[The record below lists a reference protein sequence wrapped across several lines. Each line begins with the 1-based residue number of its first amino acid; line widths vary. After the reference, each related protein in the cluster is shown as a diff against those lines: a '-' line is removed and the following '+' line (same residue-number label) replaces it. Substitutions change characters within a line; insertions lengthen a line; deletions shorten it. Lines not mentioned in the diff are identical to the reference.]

1 MTDLKILRQLIK
13 MMVDN
18 GLSEVDL
25 EDQGEK
31 IRLKRGGAG
40 GGEVVQY
47 APPPPGSSA
56 VPAGPAPMAAAP
68 ASEEPGDADA
78 EGTPIVSPMVG
89 SFYAAAS
96 PDADDFVKV
105 GDRVT
110 PETVVCIIEAMK
122 VFNEIKA
129 EAAGTVAEIKVAN
142 GDAVEFGQVMF
153 VLK

>member
-18 GLSEVDL
+18 GLTEVEL

-31 IRLKRGGAG
+31 ISLKRGA
-40 GGEVVQY
+40 GGEVVHHAPAAMPALPAA
-47 APPPPGSSA
+47 APPPAASA
-56 VPAGPAPMAAAP
+56 STPA
-68 ASEEPGDADA
+68 DADD
-78 EGTPIVSPMVG
+78 EGIPVTSPMVG
-89 SFYAAAS
+89 SYYAAAS

-105 GDRVT
+105 GDKVT
-110 PETVVCIIEAMK
+110 PDTVVCIIEAMK

-129 EAAGTVAEIKVAN
+129 EASGTVAEIKVAN
-142 GDAVEFGQVMF
+142 GDAVEFGQVLL

>member
-18 GLSEVDL
+18 GLTEVEL

-31 IRLKRGGAG
+31 ISLKRGA
-40 GGEVVQY
+40 GGEVVHHAPAAMPALSAA
-47 APPPPGSSA
+47 APPPAASA
-56 VPAGPAPMAAAP
+56 STPA
-68 ASEEPGDADA
+68 DADD
-78 EGTPIVSPMVG
+78 EGIPVTSPMVG
-89 SFYAAAS
+89 SYYAAAS

-105 GDRVT
+105 GDKVT
-110 PETVVCIIEAMK
+110 PDTVVCIIEAMK

-129 EAAGTVAEIKVAN
+129 EASGTVAEIKVAN
-142 GDAVEFGQVMF
+142 GDAVEFGQVLL